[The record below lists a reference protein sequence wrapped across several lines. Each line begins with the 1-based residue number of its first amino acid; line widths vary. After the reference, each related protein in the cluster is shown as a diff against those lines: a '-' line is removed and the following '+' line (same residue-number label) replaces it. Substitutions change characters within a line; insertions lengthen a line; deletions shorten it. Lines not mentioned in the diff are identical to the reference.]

1 VIENRIRVGRIW
13 LVAGASFT
21 AAALL
26 FTSQVWIDFAY
37 AGRRLSWGLALI
49 VALIDWELWALLSPI
64 VVWLA
69 LRFRFSRDRWAAA
82 TAIHVPSGIV
92 VGAVKLTLE
101 AMLTRLVLG
110 YGRTPFSFL
119 KIDLTLL
126 TYWLIVA
133 VTHVSGHYREA
144 RERERR
150 ALQLESSLARAQVEA
165 LKMQLHPHFLFNTL
179 NTIAGLM
186 REDVEAADRML
197 AKLAELLRRTFET
210 ADIQELPLAREL
222 EFLDDYLSIQQARF
236 GQRLQLSIEVQ
247 ELTRTVLVPTLILQP
262 LVENAIRHGIA
273 VRPGPGGVGIQSECR
288 GDRLVINVTNDGLPL
303 PLTIREGFGIRNIR
317 SRLQALYGEDASF
330 QLHPH
335 PSGGAIAVL
344 DLPAR
349 HPVAES

>member
-1 VIENRIRVGRIW
+1 VIENRIRAGRVW

-82 TAIHVPSGIV
+82 TAIHVPCGIV

-179 NTIAGLM
+179 NTISGLM

-222 EFLDDYLSIQQARF
+222 ELQTATATHLIRESMTDLEARLDPARF
-236 GQRLQLSIEVQ
+236 VRIHRSMIVNVDRIRE
-247 ELTRTVLVPTLILQP
+247 LQP
-262 LVENAIRHGIA
+262 TFHGEFI
-273 VRPGPGGVGIQSECR
+273 VLLHSGR
-288 GDRLVINVTNDGLPL
+288 RLRCSRTYAEK
-303 PLTIREGFGIRNIR
+303 LTTLWG
-317 SRLQALYGEDASF
+317 S
-330 QLHPH
+330 
-335 PSGGAIAVL
+335 
-344 DLPAR
+344 
-349 HPVAES
+349 